1 MQAYAKSFI
10 VFIEGILQKMK
21 HLKKKGQTIK
31 LEEIKIVDNKL
42 IMKCADCTTYLL
54 KSFKKTLS
62 IMMQ

>member
-31 LEEIKIVDNKL
+31 LEEIKIVDNEL
-42 IMKCADCTTYLL
+42 IMKCKDCTTYLL
-54 KSFKKTLS
+54 KSLKKTLS